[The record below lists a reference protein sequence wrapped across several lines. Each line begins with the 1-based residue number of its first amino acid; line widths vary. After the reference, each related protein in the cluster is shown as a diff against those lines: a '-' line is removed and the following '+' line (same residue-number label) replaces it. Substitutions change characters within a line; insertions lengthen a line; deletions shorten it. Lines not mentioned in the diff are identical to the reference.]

1 MMRALG
7 HDEVLDLVGETLGLS
22 NASATDLIKPAL
34 RRGLFL
40 LAPCSRADLIQF
52 VGVPLVHLGI
62 TRDDVEAKLDDLVV
76 YGDAL
81 EMRKLSSDP
90 WDAPP
95 AVLRP
100 APPSFVKRADGALII
115 LGVAGDHP
123 SALTPELQE
132 RVVETGPVR
141 LLRAGDDDALPAH
154 LKLLGLVPLSEQA
167 WLRTP
172 KVETAVAHRQSWIA
186 QLEQVTETAGRID
199 DLEILDPERSI
210 RFYTGR
216 WRQPIPSTTGIFVA
230 RRPQQYGARLWSIA
244 QFASGACH
252 RLLDVYEDEERQRPC
267 DIAWRLQAAI
277 DSVAGHPQEV
287 RVKSKAGMEKLDF
300 FSPLPAFAERRLA
313 LVGTKQQPGTG
324 CLFSFAVDPVHID
337 AELTA
342 LTTHLWMRPVREEES
357 R

>member
-22 NASATDLIKPAL
+22 DASATDLIKPAL

-40 LAPCSRADLIQF
+40 LAPSSRADLIQF
-52 VGVPLVHLGI
+52 VAAPLVPLGI
-62 TRDDVEAKLDDLVV
+62 TRHDIEAKLDELVT

-81 EMRKLSSDP
+81 EMRKLASDP

-100 APPSFVKRADGALII
+100 APPSFVKRGDGALII
-115 LGVAGDHP
+115 LGVAGDHL
-123 SALTPELQE
+123 SALTPELQA

-141 LLRAGDDDALPAH
+141 LLRASDDDALPAH
-154 LKLLGLVPLSEQA
+154 LKLLGLMQLSEQA

-186 QLEQVTETAGRID
+186 QLERVAETAGRID

-210 RFYTGR
+210 RFYAGR
-216 WRQPIPSTTGIFVA
+216 WHQQIASTTGIFVA
-230 RRPQQYGARLWSIA
+230 RRPQLYGARLWSIA
-244 QFASGACH
+244 QFTNGACH

-277 DSVAGHPQEV
+277 DAAAGHPQEV
-287 RVKSKAGMEKLDF
+287 RVEGRPGIERLDF

-313 LVGTKQQPGTG
+313 LIGTKQAGTG
-324 CLFSFAVDPVHID
+324 CLFSFDIDPVHVE
-337 AELTA
+337 AELTE
-342 LTTHLWMRPVREEES
+342 LKTSLWMRPVREEES